1 MGIDNIV
8 QAKAENAQTAAYK
21 TLSAFFDAGEFT
33 EIAPLAK
40 SEDTYSEVVA
50 GYGRFND
57 FLEAYAFAQNS
68 DLCGGAMSK
77 ASAAKIKKVYDLA
90 LKTGK
95 PVVGFYNSKG
105 GRLNEGN
112 ELLAGYGEVLNSASK
127 LSGVVPQISVVLGDC
142 IGTGALNAVSA
153 DFVIAVKDSRLSL
166 DTMGNNSDIEYNVE
180 NGIVNIVAEDEAD
193 AVEKA
198 KELLMYLPVN
208 NMSAPMVEFDELG
221 EPDGSGCIVH
231 KTMDNDS
238 ILKLSK
244 AYGKNARTVL
254 AAVDGSTA
262 AVVNTLGGKLSK
274 DDANKIAK
282 FVRFCDAFSLPV
294 ITFVDTEGFEDIK
307 SAAKVSSAYA
317 EATTAKVSVV
327 TGKAVG
333 AAYIALAGTGANA
346 DFVYA
351 LPEAVISPVNPEA
364 VVLINSPEEL
374 NVPVSEQA
382 AVVEKYAK
390 ENLSAEKAA
399 ESGYV
404 DDVVSEEELRNT
416 ISRALDILES
426 KRVETLSKKHSTI

>member
-1 MGIDNIV
+1 MGKENI
-8 QAKAENAQTAAYK
+8 AQTAAYK
-21 TLSAFFDAGEFT
+21 TLASFFDDGQFT
-33 EIAPLAK
+33 ELTPLAK
-40 SEDTYSEVVA
+40 SEDTYAEVVA
-50 GYGRFND
+50 GFGIVN
-57 FLEAYAFAQNS
+57 EAEEVYAFAQNA

-105 GRLNEGN
+105 GRLSEGN
-112 ELLAGYGEVLNSASK
+112 ALLKGYGDVLNSVSK
-127 LSGVVPQISVVLGDC
+127 LSGVVPQISVILGDC

-153 DFVIAVKDSRLSL
+153 DFVIATKDSRLSL
-166 DTMGNNSDIEYNVE
+166 DTTGNNSDIEYNAK
-180 NGIVNIVAEDEAD
+180 NGIVNVICEDEAE
-193 AVEKA
+193 AVEKV
-198 KELLMYLPVN
+198 KELLLYLPEN
-208 NMSAPMVEFDELG
+208 NITVPVGLEYSEPEQDEHIVKSIIDAGSAY
-221 EPDGSGCIVH
+221 
-231 KTMDNDS
+231 
-238 ILKLSK
+238 KLSME
-244 AYGKNARTVL
+244 YGENARTIF
-254 AAVDGSTA
+254 AVIDGTS
-262 AVVNTLGGKLSK
+262 VGIVNTLGGKLSA

-282 FVRFCDAFSLPV
+282 HVRFCDAFSIPV
-294 ITFVDTEGFEDIK
+294 ITFVNVDGFEDIK
-307 SAAKVSSAYA
+307 SAAKVSSAYG
-317 EATTAKVSVV
+317 EATTAKISVV

-351 LPEAVISPVNPEA
+351 LDGAVISPVNPEA

-404 DDVVSEEELRNT
+404 DDVVTADELRQVIIN
-416 ISRALDILES
+416 SRNILMS